1 MEIELQ
7 RIFRALPFSC
17 LILRADEDFTIVEAS
32 DAYLATSRVTRE
44 YICGQGVFSAFPQ
57 HRTVPP
63 SHGTDCLRSSLETV
77 CATGCLHA
85 MRIQR
90 CEVPDGDGEFAY
102 RYCLTTNHP
111 VLDDDGCVVYIVHQV
126 QDLTRMA
133 GASQEVLP
141 QEMQAGL
148 ARIDDRVM
156 AYAARTHKVNSLL
169 LEEERRW
176 VAAEARADEV
186 GEKLALVVDAAE
198 LGMFHCAVP
207 PCDIVANAT
216 CKMHFFMAADTR
228 FDIDRFY
235 DLIHPEDRANIC
247 RAFEDAL
254 YHGRAYDVEY
264 RVVAADGR
272 MRWITAKGRVTCDSA
287 GVPVYFH
294 GITIDISQLKAS
306 QDAQRSGA
314 RQKDEFLAMLAH
326 ELRNPLAPIRSA
338 AQLMLRAPMDAARTR
353 TSCAIINR
361 QAEHMTSLIDD
372 LLDVSRVTRGL
383 IVLEKQAVSL
393 KEVLAEAIEQTGP
406 VMAEHG
412 HILQRAGNGEAV
424 LVWAD
429 KKRLVQVFANLL
441 NNAAK
446 YTPAA
451 GVITVEVEATEPAR
465 AAEPGGGTTAA
476 TAATATAATAA
487 ATVTV
492 RVRDNGIGITQALQ
506 AQVFDLFTQ
515 AARTPDRREGGL
527 GIGLALV
534 KSLVNLHDGQVS
546 ASSHGAGHGTT
557 FEVVLPRLAQPA
569 RTAERPAAAVAMA
582 DAAGLALEV
591 VVVDDNEDAALMLAY
606 AVESAGHTVHVEHG
620 AHGGLTAVAN
630 GHAPVVDVCLL
641 DIGLPELD
649 GNEVARRLRANPK
662 TSGIVL
668 IAVTGYGQPEDID
681 TALQSGFDRC
691 LVKPI
696 DLLELNGLLNE
707 ISHSK
712 AAGESLRKNIAA
724 PY

>member
-17 LILRADEDFTIVEAS
+17 LILHADEDYTIVEAS

-44 YICGQGVFSAFPQ
+44 DICGHGVFTALPE
-57 HRTVPP
+57 HRAGPHA
-63 SHGTDCLRSSLETV
+63 HGTDCLRSSLDTV
-77 CATGCLHA
+77 CATRCLHA

-90 CEVPDGDGEFAY
+90 CDVPDGNGGVTY
-102 RYCLTTNHP
+102 RYRLTTNHP
-111 VLDDDGCVVYIVHQV
+111 VLDDHGCVRYIVHQV
-126 QDLTRMA
+126 QDLTRLA
-133 GASQEVLP
+133 GASQEILP
-141 QEMQAGL
+141 HELQAGL

-156 AYAARTHKVNSLL
+156 AYAARTHQVNSLL

-207 PCDIVANAT
+207 PGDIVANDT
-216 CKMHFFMAADTR
+216 CKAHFFLTAGSH

-235 DLIHPEDRANIC
+235 DLIHPEDREHI
-247 RAFEDAL
+247 RPAFHAAL
-254 YHGRAYDVEY
+254 HHGCAYDVEH

-272 MRWITAKGRVTCDSA
+272 VRWITAKGRVTYDAA
-287 GVPVYFH
+287 GAPVCFH

-338 AQLMLRAPMDAARTR
+338 AQLLLRAPMDAARTR

-372 LLDVSRVTRGL
+372 LLDISRVTRGL
-383 IVLEKQAVSL
+383 IVLEKQSVTL
-393 KEVLAEAIEQTGP
+393 EDILTDAIEQTGP

-412 HILQRAGNGEAV
+412 HVLQRAGNSAAV
-424 LVWAD
+424 LMWAD

-446 YTPAA
+446 YTPTG
-451 GVITVEVEATEPAR
+451 GVITIEVEVADPAPATDPR
-465 AAEPGGGTTAA
+465 IDPAAEAA
-476 TAATATAATAA
+476 AAAA

-492 RVRDNGIGITQALQ
+492 RVRDNGVGITQALQ
-506 AQVFDLFTQ
+506 DQVFDLFTQ

-534 KSLVNLHDGQVS
+534 KSLVSLHDGQVS
-546 ASSHGAGHGTT
+546 ASSHGVGHGTT
-557 FEVVLPRLAQPA
+557 FEVVLPRQASGP
-569 RTAERPAAAVAMA
+569 RTAALPAPAVENAAR
-582 DAAGLALEV
+582 LALEV

-606 AVESAGHTVHVEHG
+606 AVENAGHSVHVEHG
-620 AHGGLTAVAN
+620 AHDGLTAVAN
-630 GHAPVVDVCLL
+630 GRAAAVDVCLL

-649 GNEVARRLRANPK
+649 GNEIARRLRANPK
-662 TSGIVL
+662 TSGIAL

-696 DLLELNGLLNE
+696 DLVQLTDLLSQ

-712 AAGESLRKNIAA
+712 AAGESLRKNIST